1 MTVQAKTGTNSGIT
15 LLEPL
20 FMMKKYRMFTVHKIK
35 IPYFKSVTTIA
46 SLIIMAITVSS
57 CTLTQPG
64 FKAKEPKQTES
75 YAISIGAKP
84 ALIGPTIPK
93 SILQQRNFQN
103 ISFKK
108 TILKSQPQTTAFNK
122 FAAKPIQIVVKP
134 TDLWERVRKGFNLKH
149 PINNRVMAELRYYKR
164 HKSYISRISKRADMY
179 LYHIVEEAE
188 KRNIPL
194 ELALLPVVESAFQPF
209 AYSHGRASGIW
220 QFIPSTGKVYG
231 LEQNWWYDGRRDIIA
246 STDAALTYLERL
258 AKRFDG
264 DWLLALAA
272 YNSGGGTVN
281 KAIRRNKKKGLATDY
296 WNLSLPKETEAYV
309 PRLIAFCMLI
319 DNPKKYDATLDSL
332 NNKPYFSAVNL
343 KTQIDLSL
351 AADLAGIST
360 AKMYKLNPG
369 YNRWATPP
377 NGPHRLALPVD
388 KIDNFNKKLGE
399 LPKEKHVRWVRHKIK
414 SGEALLNIAK
424 KYDTTVNVIRKA
436 NNILGNNIRAG
447 KHLVIPVSLKSDKEY
462 TYSTSQR
469 KKGVINRAR
478 SRSSLV
484 HIIKHGDT
492 LWDIAQKY
500 KVSVGSITRLNKISP
515 RDTLKKGQ
523 KLAIKPGAKTPRQY
537 LSGTPGSIT
546 KKVTYTVR
554 RGDSLD
560 RIARKFKVSV
570 KDIRSW
576 NSKARSKKYLQPGQ
590 RLKIYVDIANQSGT
604 A

>member
-1 MTVQAKTGTNSGIT
+1 
-15 LLEPL
+15 
-20 FMMKKYRMFTVHKIK
+20 MKKYRMFIVHKFK
-35 IPYFKSVTTIA
+35 ISPLKSTFTIA
-46 SLIIMAITVSS
+46 SLIFMALVVGS
-57 CTLTQPG
+57 CTLTQLG
-64 FKAKEPKQTES
+64 FKSPEPKQTES
-75 YAISIGAKP
+75 YAISVDAKP
-84 ALIGPTIPK
+84 ALIGPTIPS
-93 SILQQRNFQN
+93 SILQQRNLDA
-103 ISFKK
+103 ISSNK
-108 TILKSQPQTTAFNK
+108 TLLKPKVQTAAIDK
-122 FAAKPIQIVVKP
+122 FATKPIQIVVEP
-134 TDLWERVRKGFNLKH
+134 TDLWERVRKGFRLKH
-149 PINNRVMAELRYYKR
+149 PINNRVMAELRYFKR
-164 HKSYISRISKRADMY
+164 HKSYISRISKRANMY

-194 ELALLPVVESAFQPF
+194 EIALLPVVESAFQPF

-220 QFIPSTGKVYG
+220 QFIPSTGKIYG

-264 DWLLALAA
+264 DWLHALAS

-281 KAIRRNKKKGLATDY
+281 KAIRRNKKKGRATDY

-319 DNPKKYDATLDSL
+319 DNPEKYDVTLDSL
-332 NNKPYFSAVNL
+332 NNKPYFSAVDL

-360 AKMYKLNPG
+360 AEIYKLNPG

-377 NGPHRLALPVD
+377 NGPHRLALPVG
-388 KIDNFNKKLGE
+388 KIDSFNKKLSE
-399 LPKEKHVRWVRHKIK
+399 VPKEKHVRWVRHKIK

-436 NNILGNNIRAG
+436 NNISGNNIRAG
-447 KHLVIPVSLKSDKEY
+447 KHLVIPVSLKSDQEY
-462 TYSTSQR
+462 TYSISQR
-469 KKGVINRAR
+469 KKGVINKAR

-484 HIIKHGDT
+484 HIVKRGDT

-515 RDTLKKGQ
+515 RDTLKNGQ
-523 KLAIKPGAKTPRQY
+523 KLAIKPGPKTPRQY

-546 KKVTYTVR
+546 KKVTYVVR

-570 KDIRSW
+570 KDIQSW

-590 RLKIYVDIANQSGT
+590 RLKIYVDIAKQSET